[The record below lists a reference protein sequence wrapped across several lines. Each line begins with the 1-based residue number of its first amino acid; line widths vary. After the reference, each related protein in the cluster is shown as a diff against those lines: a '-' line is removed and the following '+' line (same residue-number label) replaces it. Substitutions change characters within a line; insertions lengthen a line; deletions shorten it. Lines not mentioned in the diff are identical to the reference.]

1 MPATAKQPGSEKQ
14 FWAMAHNLTQLT
26 EHERITRIS
35 GGFEAVWLHALK
47 SAFNL
52 TVPAI
57 AVLLN
62 ASISTV
68 DRRIKSKALLNPVAS
83 ERMDRIAQVAVLAE
97 SVFED
102 AEKAGAWMGAANDA
116 LGGNKPLLMCETEL
130 GARQVRRVLHAIEWG
145 GVA

>member
-62 ASISTV
+62 A
-68 DRRIKSKALLNPVAS
+68 
-83 ERMDRIAQVAVLAE
+83 
-97 SVFED
+97 
-102 AEKAGAWMGAANDA
+102 
-116 LGGNKPLLMCETEL
+116 
-130 GARQVRRVLHAIEWG
+130 
-145 GVA
+145 